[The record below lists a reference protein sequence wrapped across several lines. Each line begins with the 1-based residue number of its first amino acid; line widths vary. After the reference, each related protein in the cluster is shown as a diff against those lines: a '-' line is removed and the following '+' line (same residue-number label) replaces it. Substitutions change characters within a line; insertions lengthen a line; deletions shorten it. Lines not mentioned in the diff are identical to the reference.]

1 MATISKNAG
10 SKKAKTEQVCQ
21 ECGHRQSRW
30 AGQCGACGSWNSF
43 VEEKT
48 ARASAPRVPDAVAS
62 RVLTDS
68 KPRPLLEVEADG
80 DALRCPSSIGELDR
94 VLGGGLVAGSAVLL
108 GGDPGIGKS
117 TLALQLAAGLARA
130 GHGVLYVAGEEAAT
144 QVRLRA
150 ERLGAG
156 AEGIS
161 VLSATSVDAI
171 AEVLGEMRPR
181 LAVIDSIQTV
191 YTSRVDSAPGS
202 VTQLREA
209 SAELLTVA
217 RALGVALLLVGHV
230 TKEGYL
236 AGPRVLE
243 HMVDTVLYFEGER
256 HGGFRILRGVKN
268 RFGPTGEI
276 GVFEMQSRGLV
287 EVLNPSEVLAGDLAR
302 EVCGSVIS
310 ACLEG
315 TRPMLVEIQALVA
328 PSVPGSARRTT
339 LGVDHQRVAMLAA
352 VMEKHMGLAMIAHD
366 LFVNTAGGIRV
377 DDPGADL
384 AIVAALASSY
394 LERPLGAGSLVLGE
408 VGLAGEVRPVGRVEA
423 RLAEGVRLGLKR
435 AIVPARDIKRL
446 KQSVGRGIELVGV
459 ENVREAADAL
469 G

>member
-1 MATISKNAG
+1 VSTISKA
-10 SKKAKTEQVCQ
+10 KKTKTEHVCQ
-21 ECGHRQSRW
+21 ECGHREPRW
-30 AGQCGACGSWNSF
+30 TGQCSACSAWNSF

-48 ARASAPRVPDAVAS
+48 TRTPAARVPDAVAA

-68 KPRPLLEVEADG
+68 KPKALLDVEADG
-80 DALRCPSSIGELDR
+80 DSLRCSSSIGELDR
-94 VLGGGLVAGSAVLL
+94 VLGGGLVSGSAVLL

-117 TLALQLAAGLARA
+117 TLALQLAAGLARS
-130 GHGVLYVAGEEAAT
+130 GQDVLYVAGEESAT

-156 AEGIS
+156 EKRIS

-202 VTQLREA
+202 VTQLRE
-209 SAELLTVA
+209 STAELLTVA

-256 HGGFRILRGVKN
+256 HGGFRILRAVKN

-276 GVFEMQSRGLV
+276 GVFEMQAGGLV
-287 EVLNPSEVLAGDLAR
+287 EVTNPSEVLAGDLAR

-384 AIVAALASSY
+384 AVVAALASSY
-394 LERPLGAGSLVLGE
+394 LDRPLGAGSLVIGE
-408 VGLAGEVRPVGRVEA
+408 VGLAGEVRPVSRVEA
-423 RLAEGVRLGLKR
+423 RLAEAARLGLKR
-435 AIVPARDIKRL
+435 AIVPARDLKRL
-446 KQSVGRGIELVGV
+446 HQTSIQGVELIGV
-459 ENVREAADAL
+459 ENVVQAADAF